1 MHNVLKRKLLAGQ
14 PAYGVSVMIPSPQ
27 AVEMLGRLGFDWV
40 LIDCEHGSIGLETVE
55 AMVMAA
61 EASGITPIVRPATA
75 SPEAIAQVMDRGAL
89 GVQAPHINSASDARR
104 VVQAV
109 KFHPLG
115 QRSLAVGTRAGNYGY
130 GLSRADYVAEAN
142 RETLVCVQWEDAE
155 ALCHMDEMLCV
166 EGVDVCF
173 IGPSDLS
180 QSLGYPGQPEAPPV
194 RQAITEALE
203 RIRAA
208 GRIAGSAGGAAALR
222 TYRAQGALYLY
233 THLTTLLAEGA
244 ARFREAMDSA

>member
-1 MHNVLKRKLLAGQ
+1 MRNTLKHKLLAGQ

-27 AVEMLGRLGFDWV
+27 VVEMLGRLGFDWV
-40 LIDCEHGSIGLETVE
+40 LIDCEHGSIGLESVE

-61 EASGITPIVRPATA
+61 EAAGVTPIVRPASA
-75 SPEAIAQVMDRGAL
+75 APEVIAQVMDRGAL
-89 GVQAPHINSASDARR
+89 GVQAPHVNSAEDARR
-104 VVQAV
+104 VVQAI

-115 QRSLAVGTRAGNYGY
+115 QRSLAVGTRAGGYGY

-142 RETLVCVQWEDAE
+142 HETLVCVQWEDAK
-155 ALCHMDEMLCV
+155 ALRHTDEMLAV
-166 EGVDVCF
+166 EGVDVYF

-180 QSLGYPGQPEAPPV
+180 QSLGYPGHPEAPQV
-194 RQAITEALE
+194 RQAIAAALAS
-203 RIRAA
+203 IRAA

-222 TYRAQGALYLY
+222 EYRAQGALYLY

-244 ARFREAMDSA
+244 ARFREAMA